1 MPVRRISSLSMG
13 VDEVTGAAD
22 AVFPVQASLFSS
34 QRYGETAKDLLP
46 FPACEILPKILIFEV
61 CRLLIDEKGFGMQ
74 HQSESTFLD
83 WTVMESI
90 KQTSH
95 TLACCWFVA

>member
-1 MPVRRISSLSMG
+1 MPARRISSLSMG

-22 AVFPVQASLFSS
+22 DVFPVQASLFSS

-61 CRLLIDEKGFGMQ
+61 CRFLIDEKNFGMQ
-74 HQSESTFLD
+74 LTALIRVNFSWLDCNGEHQTN
-83 WTVMESI
+83 
-90 KQTSH
+90 
-95 TLACCWFVA
+95 